1 VEGIRGKRLGEVM
14 KERILGP
21 LGMNDTAFTM
31 TPSMRSRVAKI
42 HQREADG
49 SLTPLRELE
58 LPQNP
63 EVDMGGHGLYATV
76 GDYMKFIRMWL

>member
-1 VEGIRGKRLGEVM
+1 M

-76 GDYMKFIRMWL
+76 GDYMKFIRMWLNDG